1 MDGLS
6 GLDRGAEDLA
16 GGQHAAEEEQ
26 GGQDQEVGA
35 AVQGQELS
43 CLTSKNINLHIWTP
57 LQLISQNEISHVDK
71 GYEWE

>member
-1 MDGLS
+1 MDGLC

-35 AVQGQELS
+35 AVQGPELS
-43 CLTSKNINLHIWTP
+43 CLTSEIIHLHIWSP
-57 LQLISQNEISHVDK
+57 LHLISHQGQLICSR
-71 GYEWE
+71 